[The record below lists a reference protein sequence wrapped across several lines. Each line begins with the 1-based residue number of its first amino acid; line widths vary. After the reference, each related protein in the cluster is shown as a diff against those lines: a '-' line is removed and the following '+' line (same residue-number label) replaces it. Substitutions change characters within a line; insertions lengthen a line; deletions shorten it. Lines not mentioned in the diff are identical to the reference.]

1 MDMCRQTVQRYGG
14 FPIPAIVV
22 RDAGEA
28 LSGGNTRQP
37 LPVTR
42 TELIGYTDFVNIK
55 NGISERHAREIYFSP
70 EENIFSSG
78 GKKLHPLWMP
88 VPVTRVTRLHGYTG
102 VCCICVFPT
111 RNEHLILYVK

>member
-1 MDMCRQTVQRYGG
+1 MAMRRQTVQRYGG

-78 GKKLHPLWMP
+78 GKNYTPCGCQSRLLG
-88 VPVTRVTRLHGYTG
+88 LHGYT
-102 VCCICVFPT
+102 VTRVYVAFVYFPPEMST
-111 RNEHLILYVK
+111 SFYM